1 MLSNMID
8 SPTISKVPR
17 NWYCTFYFLKILS
30 FGVIIDYDQGILSA
44 LCLGITQEG
53 IEGTM

>member
-30 FGVIIDYDQGILSA
+30 FGVIIDYAQGILSA